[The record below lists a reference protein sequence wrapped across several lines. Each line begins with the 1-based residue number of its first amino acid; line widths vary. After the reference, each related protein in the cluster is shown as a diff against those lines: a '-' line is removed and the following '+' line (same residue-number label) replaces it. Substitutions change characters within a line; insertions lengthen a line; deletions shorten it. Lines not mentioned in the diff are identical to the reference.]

1 MLAIAVDGEGW
12 GEGESADFSK
22 RQGVSLLL
30 GGKLPAPPACRHV
43 LHLSLTAL
51 LTSCPERSPSPRSLP
66 RTAAGSGCGTGTNG
80 FNVTIPAVAN
90 TYYYIIVSHTN
101 TAGAPLL
108 KLSVKK
114 T

>member
-1 MLAIAVDGEGW
+1 MPAQRATLCCAPDSAAHELAP
-12 GEGESADFSK
+12 SA
-22 RQGVSLLL
+22 
-30 GGKLPAPPACRHV
+30 
-43 LHLSLTAL
+43 
-51 LTSCPERSPSPRSLP
+51 PSPRSLP

-108 KLSVKK
+108 KLSLKK